1 MERSSQKDPRI
12 SSKVTLKNSNLKFIL
27 QILESKESRTV
38 ASIDY
43 GEVLRLLR
51 VNRIPL
57 LMVKDNET
65 HLFRRDDSRKELM
78 KEKAKYR
85 RWRDEYEI
93 VRERFS
99 NEGIE
104 NILFKST
111 GLPPS
116 FPCTSDNLDVLI
128 KSNYEEKARKILQ
141 ESGYAELRNIE
152 EPRKFLFRR
161 FRGGEFV
168 SAIHLHTQIGWGVPF
183 LDNDFVWNGNY
194 RISDDDSIVTI
205 PSLEVGLLVTFAHTF
220 YEDKEVNLLNLL
232 RFHRLLEQNVNW
244 ESAITQA
251 ERRGWSDGFFFTL
264 LIYSYLEEQ
273 LFKKN
278 RVPNSVTNQALKSL
292 DRFALAYFKR
302 LRDRDRI
309 EMPFEVSFL
318 FSKILYYKK
327 LVKDKKR
334 DNLKKFYD
342 IVSTLLWGFE
352 LKLKTKLSI
361 YLQPSM
367 LVTFSGVDGSGKTA
381 QITSLLKALNVCEL
395 KTKYFWYRYGSSKF
409 TASFIKIGKLLFS
422 NTNAQSTSD
431 IGCRIQERKSYL
443 RNRLIRLL
451 WSWFVLVELSLKYSV
466 EVRLSLLLGRIVVCD
481 RYILDAVVELDSYL
495 ADNNI
500 HNRVYSGLLKF
511 LNPSPSRA
519 FLLDTSPEIVMDRN
533 HENIPKAHLEKQILL
548 YCRMAKEHNVTII
561 DAGQFEGINDN
572 LVHAIL
578 TDYYNNFRSL
588 AKGLLLANPNQLNPG
603 RKQ

>member
-1 MERSSQKDPRI
+1 M
-12 SSKVTLKNSNLKFIL
+12 TLKISNLKS
-27 QILESKESRTV
+27 ILELLQSEEGKIV
-38 ASIDY
+38 ASTDY
-43 GEVLRLLR
+43 GEALRLLK

-57 LMVKDNET
+57 LMVEKNET
-65 HLFRRDDSRKELM
+65 YLFHGDGFKKELM
-78 KEKAKYR
+78 KEKAKYQ
-85 RWRDEYEI
+85 RWRNEYKI
-93 VRERFS
+93 VREKFS

-116 FPCTSDNLDVLI
+116 FPYTSDNLDVLI
-128 KSNYEEKARKILQ
+128 KPNCVEKARKILQ
-141 ESGYAELRNIE
+141 KLGYVELKNVE
-152 EPRKFLFRR
+152 EPRKFLFRK
-161 FRGGEFV
+161 FRGGESV

-205 PSLEVGLLVTFAHTF
+205 PSPEVGLLVTFAHTF

-232 RFHRLLEQNVNW
+232 RFHQLLKQSVNW

-251 ERRGWSDGFFFTL
+251 EGRGWSDGFFFTL
-264 LIYSYLEEQ
+264 LVYSYLEEE

-292 DRFALAYFKR
+292 DRFALVYFKR

-309 EMPFEVSFL
+309 QMPFEVSFL

-327 LVKDKKR
+327 LIKDKKR
-334 DNLKKFYD
+334 DNLKKLYD
-342 IVSTLLWGFE
+342 IISTLLWGFE

-367 LVTFSGVDGSGKTA
+367 LVTFSGVDGSGKTT
-381 QITSLLKALNVCEL
+381 QISSLVKALNVCEL

-409 TASFIKIGKLLFS
+409 TAFFIKIGKFLFS
-422 NTNAQSTSD
+422 KTNAQSTSD
-431 IGCRIQERKSYL
+431 IGYKIQERESYL

-451 WSWFVLVELSLKYSV
+451 WSWLVLVELSLKYSV
-466 EVRLSLLLGRIVVCD
+466 EIRFSLLLGKIVVCD

-495 ADNNI
+495 ANNNT
-500 HNRVYSGLLKF
+500 HNRVHSKLLRF
-511 LNPSPSRA
+511 LSPSPSRA
-519 FLLDTSPEIVMDRN
+519 FLLDASPEIIIDRN

-548 YCRMAKEHNVTII
+548 YYRIAKEYDVTII
-561 DAGQFEGINDN
+561 DADQFEDINNN
-572 LVHAIL
+572 LVHDIL
-578 TDYYNNFRSL
+578 TDYYADFRAL
-588 AKGLLLANPNQLNPG
+588 AKGLLLANPNQLNPR